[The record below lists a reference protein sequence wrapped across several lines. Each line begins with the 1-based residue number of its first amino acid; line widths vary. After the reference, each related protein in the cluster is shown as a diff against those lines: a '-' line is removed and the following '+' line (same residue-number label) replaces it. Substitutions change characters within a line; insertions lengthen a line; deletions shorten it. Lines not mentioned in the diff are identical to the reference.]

1 MPEFIEILDYFSQKS
16 KIKYKIRYQKDFNKQ
31 DGIVE
36 TVDNIIKNQKYITK
50 LLDASLNK
58 LRIRIS
64 CPKCGLTDKYSIKNK
79 YKSGKIHCFCPEHGD
94 FVIDY
99 HKHPEMLEYNTPLRN
114 LIRAIIYGKI
124 NESNDYDYQ
133 IIRITG
139 NDYAG
144 FYQEELLYKV
154 GALLNY
160 NITKFPIIVYCPL
173 VTDWSGAKLSK
184 SLYVKEGAYKDLPKY
199 LINYKF
205 LKEEYGTDGLKE
217 IKNITDEWINEPY
230 KLFRD
235 YSIYYF
241 MKRFNDDIK
250 K

>member
-1 MPEFIEILDYFSQKS
+1 
-16 KIKYKIRYQKDFNKQ
+16 
-31 DGIVE
+31 
-36 TVDNIIKNQKYITK
+36 
-50 LLDASLNK
+50 
-58 LRIRIS
+58 
-64 CPKCGLTDKYSIKNK
+64 
-79 YKSGKIHCFCPEHGD
+79 
-94 FVIDY
+94 
-99 HKHPEMLEYNTPLRN
+99 MLEYNTPLRN

-139 NDYAG
+139 NDYAR

-205 LKEEYGTDGLKE
+205 
-217 IKNITDEWINEPY
+217 
-230 KLFRD
+230 
-235 YSIYYF
+235 
-241 MKRFNDDIK
+241 
-250 K
+250 